1 MAGYDI
7 WSTTCNY
14 KRNKERRR
22 ERKPAQAHRH
32 TLSGL
37 LCGPVSSAD
46 TVPWRSW
53 EIVSMPGPTKASF
66 QPPACLTCAGSAL
79 CFVPRD
85 PRVTRGHSQG
95 PGVKSRCLRLISPQ
109 LRYPSK
115 SALKFAP
122 PPPPSSSAP
131 SLPPHMT
138 ECLRNTWGT
147 AQSNW
152 TTVE

>member
-1 MAGYDI
+1 MIFSLQRAI
-7 WSTTCNY
+7 I
-14 KRNKERRR
+14 KEIKRRR
-22 ERKPAQAHRH
+22 ERKPVQAQRH

-46 TVPWRSW
+46 AVPWRSW

-122 PPPPSSSAP
+122 ASTSLFFCSITTSAHDRVP
-131 SLPPHMT
+131 
-138 ECLRNTWGT
+138 
-147 AQSNW
+147 
-152 TTVE
+152 